1 MDEKALIQK
10 IGTKKLMVM
19 FGITKGAISYW
30 RKHGIPK
37 SRLMYLELTH
47 PSYFEEPKRHK
58 ALLRGSHE

>member
-1 MDEKALIQK
+1 MDEKSLIQE

-37 SRLMYLELTH
+37 ARLMYLELTH
-47 PSYFEEPKRHK
+47 PSYFEKQK
-58 ALLRGSHE
+58 ARKAALKEKS

>member
-47 PSYFEEPKRHK
+47 PSFFEKPKTNITS
-58 ALLRGSHE
+58 LRGKP